1 MFILNGGDWIWS
13 SEQLYFSPRTVTVF
27 GEISPFT
34 TTKIKIYDAS
44 FLGAFIKRHYLVN
57 NWMCNGAY

>member
-1 MFILNGGDWIWS
+1 MRHEGPISEHILSI
-13 SEQLYFSPRTVTVF
+13 
-27 GEISPFT
+27 